1 LLVNIKLK
9 GIRLKTIKK
18 NLDILS
24 KENYK
29 IGSSVEKLIRV
40 IQGLNIHVD
49 LQDILEF
56 IYIVKAWQNL
66 SNENSI
72 ANELSFESFYNQ
84 KIDSKKL
91 SSIFDKLSKE
101 YKLFKLYRFDTKV
114 FDNDTLIDLLRAI
127 NSIDKLPSVNEV
139 FYFNKGKNAGF
150 SVSSQV
156 AQLGIKLLDCNS
168 NEIYI
173 PFTNGFAY
181 VEHTDKTIYA
191 DFIASKSDLYA
202 ELINILEDKRLIF
215 SKTDALT
222 SPTFTNSDAPHLLKE
237 FDCVLSFPPFRL
249 RGKIDND
256 KYNRFKIHK
265 GTVLD
270 VAHFE
275 HILAQTKHRAV
286 VLKYSGFAFSSGVE
300 ETFRKYLIS
309 QNYLEAIVQLP
320 PNLHSATAIET
331 LFFVINKQKSNDK
344 VQFINLK
351 DERFITRDGRALILK
366 DIDNIIEIYKSKKD
380 IENIS
385 VIVSNEDIANNNY
398 SLAID
403 RYVVPQEVKELQTIL
418 SNYQT
423 IKLQD
428 IAQIRRSQLLKDEGD
443 GKEVYEL
450 SPSDFAKA
458 GFTTVGG
465 KLKKIGTQSNKYE
478 TYKLKPYD
486 VLLSTKGTIGKIAII
501 GEIYEPLVASQASQ
515 VIRVEDKNK
524 AIELYMFLK
533 SDIGQA
539 MLKQL
544 VAGSAMP
551 QISTNEIKQ
560 LGIPILSNDEK
571 KQVLLNFNGE
581 IKLYNEVNKLN
592 KDIKQ
597 IHNNF
602 LGNK

>member
-1 LLVNIKLK
+1 M
-9 GIRLKTIKK
+9 
-18 NLDILS
+18 
-24 KENYK
+24 
-29 IGSSVEKLIRV
+29 EKLTRV
-40 IQGLNIHVD
+40 IKSLTIHVD

-56 IYIVKAWQNL
+56 IYIVEAWQKL
-66 SNENSI
+66 SNEKMI
-72 ANELSFESFYNQ
+72 DNELSFKNFYSQ
-84 KIDSKKL
+84 KLDSKKL

-101 YKLFKLYRFDTKV
+101 YKLFKLYRFDAKV
-114 FDNDTLIDLLRAI
+114 FDNDALVDILRVI
-127 NSIDKLPSVNEV
+127 NSIDKLPTVNKS
-139 FYFNKGKNAGF
+139 FYSNKGKNNGF

-156 AQLGIKLLDCNS
+156 AQLGIELLNCNS
-168 NEIYI
+168 NELYV

-181 VEHTDKTIYA
+181 AEHIDKMTYA
-191 DFIASKSDLYA
+191 DFIAPKSDLYA
-202 ELINILEDKRLIF
+202 ELINILENKRLIF
-215 SKTDALT
+215 SKTDVLIN
-222 SPTFTNSDAPHLLKE
+222 PTFTNPDAPHLLKE

-249 RGKIDND
+249 RGNIEND
-256 KYNRFKIHK
+256 KYNRFKIHR

-275 HILAQTKHRAV
+275 HILAQTKYKAV
-286 VLKYSGFAFSSGVE
+286 VLMATGFAFSSGVE

-331 LFFVINKQKSNDK
+331 LFFIINKDKKDDK

-351 DERFITRDGRALILK
+351 NESFITRDGRQLVLK
-366 DIDNIIEIYKSKKD
+366 DINNIVEIYKSKQE

-385 VIVSNEDIANNNY
+385 AIVSNEDIANNNY

-423 IKLQD
+423 VKLQD

-458 GFTTVGG
+458 GFTTEGG
-465 KLKKIGTQSNKYE
+465 KLKKIETQSNKYE

-486 VLLSTKGTIGKIAII
+486 VLLSTKGTIGKVAII
-501 GEIYEPLVASQASQ
+501 GEIYEPLVASQVSQ
-515 VIRVEDKNK
+515 VIRVEDKDK

-533 SDIGQA
+533 SNIAQA

-544 VAGSAMP
+544 VAGTAMP

-560 LGIPILSNDEK
+560 LDIPVLSDYEK
-571 KQVLLNFNGE
+571 KQVLLNFDNE
-581 IKLYNEVNKLN
+581 LKLYNEIDKLN
-592 KDIKQ
+592 KNIQ
-597 IHNNF
+597 RIHNNF